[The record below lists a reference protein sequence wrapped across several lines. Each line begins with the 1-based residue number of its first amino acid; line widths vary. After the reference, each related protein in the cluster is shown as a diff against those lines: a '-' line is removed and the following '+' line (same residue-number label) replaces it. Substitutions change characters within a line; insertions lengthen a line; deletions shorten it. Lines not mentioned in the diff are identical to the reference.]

1 MEYKS
6 LKVLTK
12 EMLTGDLELQAA
24 YLKASFEDN
33 SDQLGIIISAIRIV
47 AEVRGKEYIFQDF
60 CANANPRI
68 DTFFK
73 IIDDLGMRLTVE
85 AKDQAGQK

>member
-6 LKVLTK
+6 FKELTI
-12 EMLTGDLELQAA
+12 EMLTGDSELQAA

-33 SDQLGIIISAIRIV
+33 SDQLGAIISAISKV
-47 AEVRGKEYIFQDF
+47 AEVQGKEYISEDLS
-60 CANANPRI
+60 ANANPRI

-73 IIDDLGMRLTVE
+73 IIDALGMRLTVE
-85 AKDQAGQK
+85 AKDQAAQK